1 MDDIHRGR
9 RLWRRRLE
17 LQEFHRQEVEGQAKV
32 EGHSNCF
39 VSRSKRHW
47 QTGLLEV
54 MQELVVRELG

>member
-1 MDDIHRGR
+1 MDDIHREL
-9 RLWRRRLE
+9 RLWRERLE
-17 LQEFHRQEVEGQAKV
+17 LEESHRQGVEGQAKV

-54 MQELVVRELG
+54 MQELVVRELD